1 MKYVVSLVIFIMASF
16 SFAHSPLTSMV
27 PQDGSSLIKA
37 PSQLELV
44 FKSPA
49 KLIKVKMIRLS
60 GNSNISVFESLFA
73 DYEGD
78 EITLDGDFLMKV
90 TEEHIIGLPPLKNG
104 PYIVIWRAL
113 GVDGHVIKGNFSFKV
128 ISG

>member
-1 MKYVVSLVIFIMASF
+1 MMASL
-16 SFAHSPLTSMV
+16 SLAHSPLTSMT
-27 PQDGSSLIKA
+27 PQDGSLLSKA
-37 PSQLELV
+37 PSQLELA

-49 KLIKVKMIRLS
+49 KLIKVEMIRLS

-78 EITLDGDFLMKV
+78 EIILDGDFLMKV
-90 TEEHIIGLPPLKNG
+90 TEEHVIGLPPLKNG
-104 PYIVIWRAL
+104 HYLVMWRAL
-113 GVDGHVIKGNFSFKV
+113 GADGHVIKGNFSFKL

>member
-1 MKYVVSLVIFIMASF
+1 MKYLISFAIFMMASF
-16 SFAHSPLTSMV
+16 SLAHSPLTSMA
-27 PQDGSSLIKA
+27 PQDGSSLTKA

-49 KLIKVKMIRLS
+49 KLIKFEMIRLS
-60 GNSNISVFESLFA
+60 GDSNISVLESLFA

-78 EITLDGDFLMKV
+78 DITLDGDFLMKV
-90 TEEHIIGLPPLKNG
+90 TEEHVIALPPLKNG
-104 PYIVIWRAL
+104 HYLVIWRAL